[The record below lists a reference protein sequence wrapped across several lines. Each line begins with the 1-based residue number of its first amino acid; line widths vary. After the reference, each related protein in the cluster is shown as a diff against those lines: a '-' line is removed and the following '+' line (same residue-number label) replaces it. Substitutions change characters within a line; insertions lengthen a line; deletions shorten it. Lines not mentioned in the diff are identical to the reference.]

1 MVRNKAKK
9 LEIRTART
17 FSESFKKQ
25 KVRELTQKQISIA
38 ALCSLYNISRTSVYK
53 WLYKYSPH
61 YQQKTKLVVEME
73 SETQKTK
80 LLLHRVSALEQVIGQ
95 KQ

>member
-9 LEIRTART
+9 LEIGTART

-38 ALCSLYNISRTSVYK
+38 ALCSLYNISRTS
-53 WLYKYSPH
+53 
-61 YQQKTKLVVEME
+61 
-73 SETQKTK
+73 
-80 LLLHRVSALEQVIGQ
+80 LEHQYTSGYINTHPIIN
-95 KQ
+95 KRLN